1 MLDKAPNA
9 RVSAAARSVDLK
21 NIFMSFNIKGKKL
34 EALKDVSLSIA
45 EGEFVS
51 LLGPS
56 GCGKSTLLKIT
67 AGLLNPTQGE
77 AAIGG
82 LTVNRPQTDIGIV
95 FQSPILLEWR
105 KVLDNLMIQVE
116 ARNLPRKEYEERA
129 RKLLASV
136 GLSGFENAYPY
147 ELSGGMAQRVSV
159 CRALIHDPSLLLMDE
174 PFGALDALTRDQM
187 MIDLQRIW
195 LSSRKT
201 VLFVT
206 HSIPEAVF
214 LSDRV
219 VVMSPRP
226 GTISRVIDID
236 FPRPRRLNMR
246 ASEAF
251 NQHQAAILRLFETM
265 GVLREE
271 AAADEGD
278 EQ

>member
-1 MLDKAPNA
+1 
-9 RVSAAARSVDLK
+9 V
-21 NIFMSFNIKGKKL
+21 
-34 EALKDVSLSIA
+34 
-45 EGEFVS
+45 
-51 LLGPS
+51 LG
-56 GCGKSTLLKIT
+56 
-67 AGLLNPTQGE
+67 
-77 AAIGG
+77 
-82 LTVNRPQTDIGIV
+82 
-95 FQSPILLEWR
+95 
-105 KVLDNLMIQVE
+105 NLMIQVE
-116 ARNLPRKEYEERA
+116 ARNLPRQEYEERA

-201 VLFVT
+201 VIFVT
-206 HSIPEAVF
+206 HSIQEAVF

-226 GTISRVIDID
+226 GTITSVIDID
-236 FPRPRRLNMR
+236 FPRPRRLSMR

-251 NQHQAAILRLFETM
+251 NQHQTAILKLFETM
-265 GVLREE
+265 GVLKEE
-271 AAADEGD
+271 PPLDEAN